1 MRFVRFLYYLCT
13 EMRKILLF
21 VCSTL
26 VVVSACRNGHQ
37 SNEVRHHQF
46 KTDVMLKATPV
57 QNQGRSSLC
66 WAYAMLGTIESER
79 LMLGDSVNLSVDYLA
94 RMLLKEQARE
104 AFFAGGR
111 MQVSLR
117 GTASMALRLLERY
130 GMLHEDT
137 YHSQQVNYNVLA
149 RKVQLAA
156 LRSTSLHKT
165 DGLVD
170 EMLDAEVGFMPRFV
184 FFRHAE
190 YTPKQFAHSVCLPH
204 EYLSLT
210 SFTHHPYGHSF
221 ALEIPDNR
229 YRDTFMNVPLDTL
242 MAHVKRALQTGHP
255 VCWEGDISEPGFSF
269 AEGVA
274 KLPNEAINVTPAV
287 RQRQFE
293 TLKTTDD
300 HCMVL
305 VGLAHDKRGNTYYVA
320 KNSWGKNNPFGG
332 YMYLS
337 DNYLRLKTVAVYMS
351 QAAYGVQ

>member
-1 MRFVRFLYYLCT
+1 M
-13 EMRKILLF
+13 
-21 VCSTL
+21 
-26 VVVSACRNGHQ
+26 
-37 SNEVRHHQF
+37 
-46 KTDVMLKATPV
+46 
-57 QNQGRSSLC
+57 
-66 WAYAMLGTIESER
+66 
-79 LMLGDSVNLSVDYLA
+79 
-94 RMLLKEQARE
+94 
-104 AFFAGGR
+104 
-111 MQVSLR
+111 SLR

-137 YHSQQVNYNVLA
+137 YHGQQVNYNVLA

-156 LRSTSLHKT
+156 SRSTSLQKM

-170 EMLDAEVGFMPRFV
+170 KMLDAEVGFMPRFV

-221 ALEIPDNR
+221 VLEIPDNR

-242 MAHVKRALQTGHP
+242 MAHVKGALQAGHP

-274 KLPNEAINVTPAV
+274 KLPNETVNVTPAA

-293 TLKTTDD
+293 TRKTTDD

-305 VGLAHDKRGNTYYVA
+305 VGLAHDKQGNTYYIA

-351 QAAYGVQ
+351 QAAYGVR

>member
-1 MRFVRFLYYLCT
+1 M
-13 EMRKILLF
+13 F

-26 VVVSACRNGHQ
+26 VLVSACRNANK

-57 QNQGRSSLC
+57 QNQGSSSLC

-104 AFFAGGR
+104 VFFAGGR
-111 MQVSLR
+111 KRLSLR

-130 GMLHEDT
+130 GMLHDDS
-137 YHSQQVNYNVLA
+137 YHGRQVNYDVLE

-156 LRSTSLHKT
+156 SRSVSLRET
-165 DGLVD
+165 DRLVD
-170 EMLDAEVGFMPRFV
+170 ELLDAEVGFMPRFV
-184 FFRHAE
+184 FFKHAE
-190 YTPKQFAHSVCLPH
+190 YTPREFAHSVCLPH

-210 SFTHHPYGHSF
+210 SFTHHPFGHSF
-221 ALEIPDNR
+221 TLEIPDNR

-255 VCWEGDISEPGFSF
+255 VCWEGDVSEPGFSF
-269 AEGVA
+269 GKGVA
-274 KLPNEAINVTPAV
+274 MLPNETVKVTPAE

-305 VGLAHDKRGNTYYVA
+305 VGLAHDEHGKSYYIA
-320 KNSWGKNNPFGG
+320 KNSWGKHNPFGE
-332 YMYLS
+332 YMYIS

-351 QAAYGVQ
+351 QAAYTVR

>member
-1 MRFVRFLYYLCT
+1 MV
-13 EMRKILLF
+13 ILL
-21 VCSTL
+21 SMKNMRL
-26 VVVSACRNGHQ
+26 GLISVVVLCAACGRPAPRRVMEN
-37 SNEVRHHQF
+37 RY
-46 KTDVMLKATPV
+46 KTDAFVKQTPV
-57 QNQGRSSLC
+57 RNQGRSSLC

-104 AFFAGGR
+104 VFFAGGR
-111 MQVSLR
+111 KRVSLR

-130 GMLHEDT
+130 GMLHDDS
-137 YHSQQVNYNVLA
+137 YHGRQVNYDVLE

-156 LRSTSLHKT
+156 SRSVSLSET
-165 DGLVD
+165 DRLVD
-170 EMLDAEVGFMPRFV
+170 ELLDTEVGFMPRFV
-184 FFRHAE
+184 FFKHAE
-190 YTPKQFAHSVCLPH
+190 YTPREFAHSVCLPH

-221 ALEIPDNR
+221 VLEIPDNQ

-242 MAHVKRALQTGHP
+242 VSHVKRALQAGHP
-255 VCWEGDISEPGFSF
+255 VCWEGDVSEPGFSF
-269 AEGVA
+269 AQGVA
-274 KLPNEAINVTPAV
+274 MLPNETVKVTPAE

-305 VGLAHDKRGNTYYVA
+305 VGLAHDEHGKSYYIA
-320 KNSWGKNNPFGG
+320 KNSWGKRNPFGG

-351 QAAYGVQ
+351 QAAYTVR

>member
-1 MRFVRFLYYLCT
+1 MV
-13 EMRKILLF
+13 ILL
-21 VCSTL
+21 SMKNMRL
-26 VVVSACRNGHQ
+26 GLISVVVLCAACGRPAPRRVMEN
-37 SNEVRHHQF
+37 RY
-46 KTDVMLKATPV
+46 KTDAFVKQTPV
-57 QNQGRSSLC
+57 RNQGRSSLC

-104 AFFAGGR
+104 VFFAGGR
-111 MQVSLR
+111 KQVSLR

-130 GMLHEDT
+130 GMLHDDS
-137 YHSQQVNYNVLA
+137 YHGRQVNYDVLE

-156 LRSTSLHKT
+156 SRSVSLSET
-165 DGLVD
+165 DRLVD
-170 EMLDAEVGFMPRFV
+170 ELLDTEVGFMPRFV
-184 FFRHAE
+184 FFKHAE
-190 YTPKQFAHSVCLPH
+190 YTPREFAHSVCLPH

-221 ALEIPDNR
+221 VLEIPDNQ

-242 MAHVKRALQTGHP
+242 VSHVKRALQAGHP
-255 VCWEGDISEPGFSF
+255 VCWEGDVSEPGFSF
-269 AEGVA
+269 AQGVA
-274 KLPNEAINVTPAV
+274 MLPNETVKVTPAV

-305 VGLAHDKRGNTYYVA
+305 VGLAHDEHGKSYYIA
-320 KNSWGKNNPFGG
+320 KNSWGKRNPFGG

-351 QAAYGVQ
+351 QAAYTVR